1 MLRHG
6 HEILLVRHSYGD
18 RRWML
23 PGGRMRRGEDP
34 VATARREMRQELGIE
49 GGDWVRLGCLAARAG
64 YRRRGRH
71 EGFRRLRTHY
81 LELRVTDRSL
91 TPRPTELAALGWF
104 SPDALPDDCADALD
118 VARARGWLVP
128 QPPDEGQGGKCSS
141 THSGPSTGRRYERPP
156 TGT

>member
-1 MLRHG
+1 M
-6 HEILLVRHSYGD
+6 
-18 RRWML
+18 
-23 PGGRMRRGEDP
+23 
-34 VATARREMRQELGIE
+34 
-49 GGDWVRLGCLAARAG
+49 RLGCLAARAG

-118 VARARGWLVP
+118 VARARGWLAP
-128 QPPDEGQGGKCSS
+128 QPSDEGQGGKCSS